1 MRYMAGHLGNGLTVW
16 DRQVMGGG
24 DYKTV
29 AHIDSERNVKW
40 YVKRPSK
47 ELKEYV
53 EALVSGPNMSVSTT
67 QHDQMVFLK

>member
-16 DRQVMGGG
+16 DRQVMKGG

-40 YVKRPSK
+40 FTKRPSK

-67 QHDQMVFLK
+67 QHDQMVFVK